1 MSSINSNFDIS
12 LENNKISNETEL
24 VEVNNNNHIVNKDSG
39 YSHLNSNEN
48 EETIISSKYTENTD
62 NSTDFSDLK
71 EQFDNSGIINNPLVV
86 KKISKREIKYRK
98 GNLFIFFYDNKGIP
112 KIVIGPDC
120 KYQYI
125 IIYS

>member
-1 MSSINSNFDIS
+1 MASNNQNFDIS

-24 VEVNNNNHIVNKDSG
+24 VEVNNNQLINKDSG

-48 EETIISSKYTENTD
+48 EEAIISTEYAESTENSAD
-62 NSTDFSDLK
+62 LSELK
-71 EQFDNSGIINNPLVV
+71 EQFNNSGIINNPLVV

-98 GNLFIFFYDNKGIP
+98 GNLFTFFYDNNGIP

-120 KYQYI
+120 K
-125 IIYS
+125 